1 MKKHLIILTAALLTF
16 MSAAAAPQT
25 PISAQQMKTSTSV
38 KAEPAVSGPEV
49 EIKTTMGD
57 IVIKLY
63 DDTPLHRDNF
73 LKLAKENFY
82 DSLLFHRV
90 INNFMVQTGDP
101 KSKNAAKGDMLGA
114 GDPGYT
120 IPAEIIYPR
129 HYNKYGAL
137 AAARTGDQVNPERRS
152 SGSQFYIV
160 TGNKFSEPQLRQME
174 SRMLQSRL
182 QSYFQ
187 KLTRENY
194 DRIRTLQE
202 QKDTA
207 ALEQLR
213 LELIRQTEENVKPEP
228 MPENLVADYT
238 TVGGAPHLDDQYTV
252 FGEVVKGMDVVEKI
266 QQAATDGNDRP
277 LEDIRIIST
286 KVLGAEPQKA
296 ADVKKASPVK
306 RSRQGSGS
314 YRATKPKHSSTTR
327 KVRKR

>member
-1 MKKHLIILTAALLTF
+1 MLTDATA
-16 MSAAAAPQT
+16 QT
-25 PISAQQMKTSTSV
+25 PISVPMKTTTTV
-38 KAEPAVSGPEV
+38 KTEPQISGPEV

-73 LKLAKENFY
+73 LKLANENFY

-101 KSKNAAKGDMLGA
+101 KSKNAEKGEMLGA

-160 TGNKFSEPQLRQME
+160 TGDKFSENQLQQMQ
-174 SRMLQSRL
+174 SRMVQLKM
-182 QSYFQ
+182 QSYF
-187 KLTRENY
+187 RELSKQNNEL
-194 DRIRTLQE
+194 IRSLYE
-202 QKDTA
+202 KKDTV

-213 LELIRQTEENVKPEP
+213 LDLIRQTEENVKPEP
-228 MPENLVADYT
+228 MPANIVADYT
-238 TVGGAPHLDDQYTV
+238 TIGGAPHLDDQYTV
-252 FGEVVKGMDVVEKI
+252 FGEVIKGMDIVEKI
-266 QQAATDGNDRP
+266 QKVATDKNDRP
-277 LEDIRIIST
+277 LEDVRIIT
-286 KVLGAEPQKA
+286 VKVLEP
-296 ADVKKASPVK
+296 D
-306 RSRQGSGS
+306 QGSKAMQGKQPQVS
-314 YRATKPKHSSTTR
+314 SSTNRAAKQKPSTA
-327 KVRKR
+327 KQKSRKR